1 MPSPAFAPNDRVLFT
16 APFVDNIVYT
26 ITRIQYLTEN
36 NEFTDEVTENWQ
48 YEMVQGITNSFETF
62 LEAAP

>member
-1 MPSPAFAPNDRVLFT
+1 MPTFDIGDRVQFT
-16 APFVDNIVYT
+16 PPFVDNIVY
-26 ITRIQYLTEN
+26 IVTRIQYLTEN

-48 YEMVQGITNSFETF
+48 YELSQVITNSVEAY

>member
-1 MPSPAFAPNDRVLFT
+1 MPTPAFAPNDHVLFT

-26 ITRIQYLTEN
+26 VTRVQYLTEN
-36 NEFTDEVTENWQ
+36 NEFTDDITENWQ
-48 YEMVQGITNSFETF
+48 YELAAGITNSFETF